1 MSKIRH
7 ILSISGGKDSAAL
20 AFHLRDTRP
29 DIDFEY
35 VFFDTG
41 EELPETYEYLEKLE
55 RALGVK
61 VEKIYPPKSFEKL
74 LLQYNNFLPS
84 PTERW
89 CTRHLKLEALI
100 DHVKE
105 GTIYNYVG
113 IRADENRTGL
123 IPHRENFYTIM
134 PFVEDGI
141 TLNDVK
147 RILKEKLADH
157 DIPDGLPKYYE
168 KVYDKEFDITY
179 NRTRSGCYFCFF
191 MRQIEWVWLLEKH
204 PEEYWKAAKFEQGGY
219 TWIRDMSL
227 KEFAKPANIA
237 RVKES
242 YKKYE
247 EYKKKHKIKNG
258 TMMEEMEFLTQH
270 DQDLNDFENDQFC
283 SMCAL

>member
-1 MSKIRH
+1 MNRIRH

-29 DIDFEY
+29 DIEFEY

-41 EELPETYEYLEKLE
+41 EELPETYVYLEKLE
-55 RALGVK
+55 RALGITVK
-61 VEKIYPPKSFEKL
+61 KIYPKKSFSDL
-74 LLQYNNFLPS
+74 LKQYNGFLPS

-89 CTRHLKLEALI
+89 CTRNLKLEALI
-100 DHVKE
+100 DYVKE
-105 GTIYNYVG
+105 GTIYNYIG

-123 IPHRENFYTIM
+123 VPHRENFYTVT

-147 RILKEKLADH
+147 RILHENGV
-157 DIPDGLPKYYE
+157 GLPEYYTP
-168 KVYDKEFDITY
+168 KYDKKFDISY

-204 PEEYWKAAKFEQGGY
+204 PEKYWDAANFEKNGY

-227 KEFAKPANIA
+227 VEFAKPENID

-247 EYKKKHKIKNG
+247 EYKKSHKIKNG
-258 TMMEEMEFLTQH
+258 TMMEEMAFLARH
-270 DQDLNDFENDQFC
+270 DKDLDDFENDQFC

>member
-20 AFHLRDTRP
+20 AFYLRDTRP
-29 DIDFEY
+29 DINFEY

-41 EELPETYEYLEKLE
+41 EELPETYDYLNKLE
-55 RALGVK
+55 RALGIK
-61 VEKIYPPKSFEKL
+61 VEYIHPKKSFEKL
-74 LLQYNNFLPS
+74 LQQYNNFLPS

-89 CTRHLKLEALI
+89 CTRQLKLEALI
-100 DHVKE
+100 DYVKE

-113 IRADENRTGL
+113 IRADENRQGL
-123 IPHRENFYTIM
+123 IPHRENFETIM

-147 RILKEKLADH
+147 RILDENGV
-157 DIPDGLPKYYE
+157 GLPEYYE
-168 KVYDKEFDITY
+168 PVYDKEHDISY

-204 PEEYWKAAKFEQGGY
+204 PDKYWKASKFELDGF

-227 KEFAKPANIA
+227 EEFAKTANIS

-242 YKKYE
+242 FKKYE
-247 EYKKKHKIKNG
+247 EYKKNHKLKNG
-258 TMMEEMEFLTQH
+258 TMMEEMEFLNRNGINR
-270 DQDLNDFENDQFC
+270 DDFEDDQFC

>member
-1 MSKIRH
+1 MSDIRH

-29 DIDFEY
+29 DVNFEY

-41 EELPETYEYLEKLE
+41 EELSETYDYLEKLE
-55 RALGVK
+55 RALGIK
-61 VEKIYPPKSFEKL
+61 VTYIHPPKSFEKL
-74 LLQYNNFLPS
+74 LQQYNNFLPS

-89 CTRHLKLEALI
+89 CTRHLKLDALI
-100 DHVKE
+100 DYVKE

-123 IPHRENFYTIM
+123 IPHRENFETVM

-147 RILKEKLADH
+147 RTLHENGV
-157 DIPDGLPKYYE
+157 GLPAYYE
-168 KVYDKEFDITY
+168 PVEDKEFDITY

-204 PEEYWKAAKFEQGGY
+204 PDQYWKAAKFEKGDF
-219 TWIRDMSL
+219 TWIKDMSL
-227 KEFAKPANIA
+227 EGFAKPANIA
-237 RVKES
+237 RVKVS
-242 YKKYE
+242 FKKYE
-247 EYKKKHKIKNG
+247 EYKKNHKIKNG
-258 TMMEEMEFLTQH
+258 TMMEEMDFLNRNGINL
-270 DQDLNDFENDQFC
+270 DDFEDDQFC

>member
-7 ILSISGGKDSAAL
+7 IISISGGKDSAAL
-20 AFHLRDTRP
+20 AFYLRDTRP
-29 DIDFEY
+29 NIDFEY

-41 EELPETYEYLEKLE
+41 EELDETYEYINKLE
-55 RALGVK
+55 AALGIKVK
-61 VEKIYPPKSFEKL
+61 RLPPPKPFKKL
-74 LLQYNNFLPS
+74 LKQYGGFLPS

-100 DHVKE
+100 AYVKE

-123 IPHRENFYTIM
+123 IPHRDNFKTIM

-147 RILKEKLADH
+147 RILNENG
-157 DIPDGLPKYYE
+157 IGLPEYYE
-168 KVYDKEFDITY
+168 PIYDEEFDITY
-179 NRTRSGCYFCFF
+179 NRSRSGCYFCFF
-191 MRQIEWVWLLEKH
+191 MRQIEWVWLLKKH
-204 PEEYWKAAKFEQGGY
+204 PEKYWKAAKFEKNGY
-219 TWIRDMSL
+219 TWIKGMSL
-227 KEFAKPANIA
+227 KEFAKPENIA

-247 EYKKKHKIKNG
+247 EYKKNHKIKNG
-258 TMMEEMEFLTQH
+258 TMMEEMEFLMKH
-270 DQDLNDFENDQFC
+270 DASLASFENDQFC

>member
-1 MSKIRH
+1 VSKIRH

-41 EELPETYEYLEKLE
+41 EELPETYEYLDKLE
-55 RALGVK
+55 RALGIK
-61 VEKIYPPKSFEKL
+61 VEYIYPPKSFEKL
-74 LLQYNNFLPS
+74 LQQYNNYLPS

-89 CTRHLKLEALI
+89 CTRHLKLDALI
-100 DHVKE
+100 DYVKE
-105 GTIYNYVG
+105 GVIYNYVG

-123 IPHRENFYTIM
+123 IPHREDFKTIM

-147 RILKEKLADH
+147 RILDKNGV
-157 DIPDGLPKYYE
+157 GLPKYYE
-168 KVYDKEFDITY
+168 PVYDKEHDITY

-204 PEEYWKAAKFEQGGY
+204 PDQYWKASKFEVDGF

-227 KEFAKPANIA
+227 KEFAKPANIF

-247 EYKKKHKIKNG
+247 EYKKNHKIKNG
-258 TMMEEMEFLTQH
+258 TMIEEMKFLNRH
-270 DQDLNDFENDQFC
+270 DVDLDDFEDDQFC

>member
-1 MSKIRH
+1 MSNIRH

-29 DIDFEY
+29 EINFEY

-41 EELPETYEYLEKLE
+41 EELPETYDYLKKLE
-55 RALGVK
+55 RALGIK
-61 VEKIYPPKSFEKL
+61 VEYIHPKKSFEKL
-74 LLQYNNFLPS
+74 LQQYNNFLPS
-84 PTERW
+84 PNERW
-89 CTRHLKLEALI
+89 CTRQLKLDALI
-100 DHVKE
+100 DYVKE

-123 IPHRENFYTIM
+123 IPHREDFKTVM

-147 RILKEKLADH
+147 RILHENGV
-157 DIPDGLPKYYE
+157 GLPAYYE
-168 KVYDKEFDITY
+168 PVYDEEFDITY

-204 PEEYWKAAKFEQGGY
+204 PEEYWKASKFEKDGY
-219 TWIRDMSL
+219 TWMKDISL
-227 KEFAKPANIA
+227 EEFAKPASIA
-237 RVKES
+237 RAKES

-247 EYKKKHKIKNG
+247 EYKKSHKIKNG
-258 TMMEEMEFLTQH
+258 TMMEEMKFLNRH
-270 DQDLNDFENDQFC
+270 DTDLDDFEDDKFC

>member
-1 MSKIRH
+1 MNRIRH

-29 DIDFEY
+29 NIEFEY

-41 EELPETYEYLEKLE
+41 EELPETYAYLEKLE
-55 RALGVK
+55 RALGITVK
-61 VEKIYPPKSFEKL
+61 KIYPKKSFSDL
-74 LLQYNNFLPS
+74 LKQYNGFLPS

-89 CTRHLKLEALI
+89 CTRNLKLEALI
-100 DHVKE
+100 DYVKE
-105 GTIYNYVG
+105 GTIYNYIG

-123 IPHRENFYTIM
+123 VPHRENFYTVT

-147 RILKEKLADH
+147 RILHENGV
-157 DIPDGLPKYYE
+157 GLPEYYTPE
-168 KVYDKEFDITY
+168 YDKKFDISY

-204 PEEYWKAAKFEQGGY
+204 PEKYWDAANFEKNGY

-227 KEFAKPANIA
+227 EEFAKPENID

-247 EYKKKHKIKNG
+247 EYKKSHKIKNG
-258 TMMEEMEFLTQH
+258 TMMEEMAFLARH
-270 DQDLNDFENDQFC
+270 DKDLDDFENDQFC

>member
-1 MSKIRH
+1 MARH

-20 AFHLRDTRP
+20 AFYLRDTRP
-29 DIDFEY
+29 EIKFEY

-41 EELPETYEYLEKLE
+41 EELQETYDYLESLE
-55 RALGVK
+55 HALGIK
-61 VEKIYPPKSFEKL
+61 VEFIHPKKSFEKL
-74 LLQYNNFLPS
+74 LQQYDNFLPS

-89 CTRHLKLEALI
+89 CTRRLKLDAFLEHA
-100 DHVKE
+100 KE
-105 GTIYNYVG
+105 DTIYNYVG

-123 IPHRENFYTIM
+123 LPHSNDFKTIM

-147 RILKEKLADH
+147 RILDENG
-157 DIPDGLPKYYE
+157 IGLPKYYE
-168 KVYDKEFDITY
+168 PVYDKEFDISY
-179 NRTRSGCYFCFF
+179 NRSRSGCYFCFF

-204 PEEYWKAAKFEQGGY
+204 PDKFWKAAKFEQSGFN
-219 TWIRDMSL
+219 WIKDLPL
-227 KEFAKPANIA
+227 KEFAKPENIS

-247 EYKKKHKIKNG
+247 EYKKNHKIKNG
-258 TMMEEMEFLTQH
+258 TMMEEISFLNRH
-270 DQDLNDFENDQFC
+270 DSVLNDFEKDQFC

>member
-29 DIDFEY
+29 EINFEY

-41 EELPETYEYLEKLE
+41 EELPETYEYLDKIEG
-55 RALGVK
+55 ALGVN
-61 VEKIYPPKSFEKL
+61 VEYIYPNKSFEKL
-74 LLQYNNFLPS
+74 LQQYNGYLPS

-89 CTRHLKLEALI
+89 CTRHLKLDALI
-100 DHVKE
+100 EHVKE
-105 GTIYNYVG
+105 GIIYNYVG

-123 IPHRENFYTIM
+123 IPHREDFETKM

-147 RILKEKLADH
+147 RILHENGV
-157 DIPDGLPKYYE
+157 GLPKYYDE
-168 KVYDKEFDITY
+168 VYDEEFDITY

-204 PEEYWKAAKFEQGGY
+204 PEKYWKAHRFEKDDF
-219 TWIRDMSL
+219 TWIRGMSL
-227 KEFAKPANIA
+227 EEFAKPANIT

-242 YKKYE
+242 FKKYE
-247 EYKKKHKIKNG
+247 EYKKNHKIKNG
-258 TMMEEMEFLTQH
+258 TIMEEMDFLNRH
-270 DQDLNDFENDQFC
+270 DINLDDFEDDQFC

>member
-29 DIDFEY
+29 EIDFEY

-41 EELPETYEYLEKLE
+41 EELPETYDYLQKLE

-61 VEKIYPPKSFEKL
+61 VEYIYPKKSFEKL
-74 LLQYNNFLPS
+74 LQQYNNFLPS

-89 CTRHLKLEALI
+89 CTRQLKLDALI
-100 DHVKE
+100 DHVKD
-105 GTIYNYVG
+105 GVIYNYVG

-123 IPHRENFYTIM
+123 IPHRDDFKTLM

-147 RILKEKLADH
+147 RILAENGV
-157 DIPDGLPKYYE
+157 GLPAYYE
-168 KVYDKEFDITY
+168 LVHDKEHDITY

-204 PEEYWKAAKFEQGGY
+204 PEKYWKASAFEKEGF
-219 TWIRDMSL
+219 TWIKDLSL
-227 KEFAKPANIA
+227 ENFAKPENIF
-237 RVKES
+237 RVKAS
-242 YKKYE
+242 FKKYE
-247 EYKKKHKIKNG
+247 EYKKNHKIKNG
-258 TMMEEMEFLTQH
+258 TMMEEMDFLNRH
-270 DQDLNDFENDQFC
+270 DIDFDDFEDDQFC

>member
-1 MSKIRH
+1 MARH

-20 AFHLRDTRP
+20 AFYLRDTRP
-29 DIDFEY
+29 EIKFEY

-41 EELPETYEYLEKLE
+41 EELQETYDYLEKLE
-55 RALGVK
+55 HALGIK
-61 VEKIYPPKSFEKL
+61 VDFIHPKKSFEKL
-74 LLQYNNFLPS
+74 LQQYNNFLPS

-89 CTRHLKLEALI
+89 CTRRLKLDAFLEHA
-100 DHVKE
+100 KE
-105 GTIYNYVG
+105 DSIYNYVG

-123 IPHRENFYTIM
+123 LPHSDDFKTIM

-147 RILKEKLADH
+147 RILDENG
-157 DIPDGLPKYYE
+157 IGLPKYYE
-168 KVYDKEFDITY
+168 PVYDKEFDISY
-179 NRTRSGCYFCFF
+179 NRSRSGCYFCFF

-204 PEEYWKAAKFEQGGY
+204 PEKFWKAAKFEQSGFN
-219 TWIRDMSL
+219 WIKDL
-227 KEFAKPANIA
+227 PLEEFAKPENIA

-247 EYKKKHKIKNG
+247 EYKKNHKIKNG
-258 TMMEEMEFLTQH
+258 TMMEEISFLNRH
-270 DQDLNDFENDQFC
+270 DSTLNDFEKDQFC